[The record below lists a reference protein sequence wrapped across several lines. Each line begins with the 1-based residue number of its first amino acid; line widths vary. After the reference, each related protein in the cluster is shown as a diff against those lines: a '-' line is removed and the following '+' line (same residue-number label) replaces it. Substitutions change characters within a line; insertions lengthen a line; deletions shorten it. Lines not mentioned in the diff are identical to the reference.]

1 MTGQPERDLAG
12 LERTIGVALRWG
24 TILSSIC
31 LAAGLAMTLSG
42 KGSGAAVRVAEL
54 GLLILIAT
62 PVARV
67 IISCVEYIRDRD
79 WLFVALTAVVLLSL
93 AGSVVA
99 AFLY

>member
-1 MTGQPERDLAG
+1 MTGRSEHDLAG

-31 LAAGLAMTLSG
+31 LAAGLAMALGNASG
-42 KGSGAAVRVAEL
+42 PAVRVAEI
-54 GLLILIAT
+54 GLLILVAT
-62 PVARV
+62 PVTRV
-67 IISCVEYIRDRD
+67 IISFVEYIRERD

-93 AGSVVA
+93 AGSVAA

>member
-12 LERTIGVALRWG
+12 LERTIGAALRWG

-31 LAAGLAMTLSG
+31 LAVGLAMPLL
-42 KGSGAAVRVAEL
+42 GAGGAPAVQVAKI
-54 GLLILIAT
+54 GLLILVAT
-62 PVARV
+62 PVTRV
-67 IISCVEYIRDRD
+67 IISFVEYIRERD

-93 AGSVVA
+93 AGSVAA